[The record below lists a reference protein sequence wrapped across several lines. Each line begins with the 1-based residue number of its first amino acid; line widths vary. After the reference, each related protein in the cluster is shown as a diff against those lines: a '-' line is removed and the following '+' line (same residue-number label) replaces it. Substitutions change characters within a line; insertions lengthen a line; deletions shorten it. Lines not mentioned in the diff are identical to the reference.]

1 VKLFNFVCFFVAK
14 KLLIFFVSPIRV
26 FVVGNSHMDIFSLV
40 EFLNE
45 FIFDLELV
53 QSFDKFFSFVVV
65 LVVLSKVLDKL
76 LPYVY
81 FISKC

>member
-1 VKLFNFVCFFVAK
+1 MKLFNFVCFFVAK

-53 QSFDKFFSFVVV
+53 QSFNKFFSFVVV

>member
-1 VKLFNFVCFFVAK
+1 LFDFVCFFVAK

>member
-1 VKLFNFVCFFVAK
+1 VKLFDFVCFFVAK

>member
-1 VKLFNFVCFFVAK
+1 MKLLNFVCFFVAK

>member
-1 VKLFNFVCFFVAK
+1 MKLFDFVCFFVAK

>member
-1 VKLFNFVCFFVAK
+1 LFNFVCFFVAK

>member
-1 VKLFNFVCFFVAK
+1 MKLFDFVCFFVAK

-26 FVVGNSHMDIFSLV
+26 FVVGNSHRDIFSLV

>member
-1 VKLFNFVCFFVAK
+1 MKLFNFVCFFVAK

>member
-1 VKLFNFVCFFVAK
+1 MKLFNFVCFFVAK

-65 LVVLSKVLDKL
+65 LVVISKVLDKL